1 MGDGCGNEAESADEP
16 GSRFGTLEITSRK
29 GGKLQRPV
37 KPEKQGADVS
47 RKTGSHDGPER
58 GWPREPRG
66 SLEGSA
72 ALSVILG
79 GRDLQRN
86 FFAGR
91 LAVLQPLTPVAPL
104 PIRGAAA
111 RSTFLE
117 EVIQVNRQAAPRF
130 TNKTALS
137 VVITRLAST
146 GSAFHLSQGSPLEA
160 ACFSRSHCGP
170 ILPRRRLRKIFPP
183 TAQPLFTEMLFL
195 CAVRRPLFGDTP

>member
-1 MGDGCGNEAESADEP
+1 M
-16 GSRFGTLEITSRK
+16 
-29 GGKLQRPV
+29 
-37 KPEKQGADVS
+37 
-47 RKTGSHDGPER
+47 
-58 GWPREPRG
+58 
-66 SLEGSA
+66 
-72 ALSVILG
+72 ALSVGGLG
-79 GRDLQRN
+79 NREVPLKALLPFRSFWAGGAFKGTSSRGGWRFSNLLRQSLRS
-86 FFAGR
+86 FFEG
-91 LAVLQPLTPVAPL
+91 PPT
-104 PIRGAAA
+104 
-111 RSTFLE
+111 RSTLK
-117 EVIQVNRQAAPRF
+117 EVIHQSRSRAAPRF